1 MKKIIFII
9 GSLRR
14 KSFNRALSEIAKE
27 IIGERAEVSFLDY
40 SDLPF
45 FSQDIEF
52 PAPEIVNRIRK
63 EILDSDGIWIFSPE
77 YNFNI
82 PGGLKNLLDWLSR
95 PLEKGDTE
103 RITALTEKKVTFS
116 GAGGRMATA
125 NVRKRLSEF
134 AVFMKMEHMDAEETG
149 ISISAEDFSS
159 DTLHISDTD
168 MERLEKQ
175 AELFL
180 KFIGV

>member
-14 KSFNRALSEIAKE
+14 KSFNKALSEIAKE

-52 PAPEIVNRIRK
+52 PAPEIVSRIRK

-82 PGGLKNLLDWLSR
+82 PGVLKNLLDWLSR
-95 PLEKGDTE
+95 PLIENDSE
-103 RITALTEKKVTFS
+103 RISAVTGLPVTLS
-116 GAGGRMATA
+116 GAGGRSGAA
-125 NVRKRLSEF
+125 NAEKRLSEL
-134 AVFMKMEHMDAEETG
+134 AVFMKMKHMEGEEV
-149 ISISAEDFSS
+149 SISLTPEEFASDILYLDSDRKRKLED
-159 DTLHISDTD
+159 
-168 MERLEKQ
+168 Q
-175 AELFL
+175 AERFL
-180 KFIGV
+180 RFIEA